1 MLLVAFATGLCGCV
15 SFEPHKFEDQVH
27 LWVPL
32 GTPQTEAQHIMTHH
46 GFDCTLIK
54 QDSRF
59 NQHGFD
65 YLDCSRTQ
73 VWFHDWSVQIFLK
86 DGKVSGYG
94 PAHVQ

>member
-1 MLLVAFATGLCGCV
+1 MCAIAAGFGGGCV
-15 SFEPHKFEDQVH
+15 SLEPDKFEDQVH
-27 LWVPL
+27 RWVPV
-32 GTPQTEAQHIMTHH
+32 GTPEIKAEHVMKHH
-46 GFDCTLIK
+46 GFDCDLIK

-73 VWFHDWSVQIFLK
+73 GWFHDWNVQIFFK

-94 PAHVQ
+94 PARVE